1 MADVDD
7 LIPIVSIVKTPDLG
21 IEEVSKKFEEE
32 VESAEK
38 NCRRYS
44 NVEPI
49 HQEETEKSLRDISIR
64 KKWSTTTRRTNEFRV
79 HCDEYEKSKIDREIT
94 ENKRGRAAGDIFCKV
109 KGKKKLAL
117 KQRKIL
123 LN

>member
-7 LIPIVSIVKTPDLG
+7 LIPIVSIAKTPDLG

-44 NVEPI
+44 DVELI
-49 HQEETEKSLRDISIR
+49 RQEEIEKSLGGVFLF
-64 KKWSTTTRRTNEFRV
+64 RRSSR
-79 HCDEYEKSKIDREIT
+79 
-94 ENKRGRAAGDIFCKV
+94 
-109 KGKKKLAL
+109 
-117 KQRKIL
+117 
-123 LN
+123 

>member
-44 NVEPI
+44 DVELI
-49 HQEETEKSLRDISIR
+49 RQEEIEKSLGGISIQE
-64 KKWSTTTRRTNEFRV
+64 KFPITIQHTKESKV
-79 HCDEYEKSKIDREIT
+79 HCDNHEKPEHVRGTT
-94 ENKRGRAAGDIFCKV
+94 ENKRGRDAGDTSCKA
-109 KGKKKLAL
+109 KYK
-117 KQRKIL
+117 RSWR
-123 LN
+123 

>member
-7 LIPIVSIVKTPDLG
+7 LIPIVSIVKIPDLG

-44 NVEPI
+44 DVELI
-49 HQEETEKSLRDISIR
+49 RQEETEKSLRDISIR
-64 KKWSTTTRRTNEFRV
+64 KKLSTTTRRTNEFKV
-79 HCDEYEKSKIDREIT
+79 HCDDYEKSKLDRETT
-94 ENKRGRAAGDIFCKV
+94 ENKRGRDAGDTSCKA
-109 KGKKKLAL
+109 KYKRRRL
-117 KQRKIL
+117 
-123 LN
+123 